1 MSNPYIVTEEVMKEL
16 RQRYEKKLI
25 SIFPQGVPPEI
36 QKRIEREETALI
48 TNPNTYSLLV
58 VDEVIKTLR
67 RHNFV
72 ARVEGDWFSSYIA
85 WLLDLTEDNPIDLQL
100 YYRDIGLCC
109 KQFIRDDCVSSPIG
123 INLSPQYGESLCR
136 ELIEMVARKYCFW
149 VSERSGKKD
158 IYKLIEE
165 CYRYDDIYAKYAP
178 TIKIVKY

>member
-109 KQFIRDDCVSSPIG
+109 KKFIRDDCVSSPI
-123 INLSPQYGESLCR
+123 
-136 ELIEMVARKYCFW
+136 
-149 VSERSGKKD
+149 
-158 IYKLIEE
+158 
-165 CYRYDDIYAKYAP
+165 
-178 TIKIVKY
+178 